1 MGLAMVWGGAER
13 GDQRGMLTEIVKTA
27 ISTKIRGLSEML
39 ITQGEEIH
47 ESDVT
52 NDCQAKLNQKPL

>member
-1 MGLAMVWGGAER
+1 MVWGGAER
-13 GDQRGMLTEIVKTA
+13 GNQRGMLTEKVKTA

-39 ITQGEEIH
+39 ITQREETH

-52 NDCQAKLNQKPL
+52 NDCQAKLKQRAL